1 MLETTKKIIEEI
13 EELKND
19 LIVKNALNTFEELD
33 GDEFIMMQK
42 LFKLLTTSEELMMK
56 QAEMLT
62 SINNKL
68 NRLLSQNYTES

>member
-1 MLETTKKIIEEI
+1 MVETTKKLIEEV

-19 LIVKNALNTFEELD
+19 VIVKNALNTFEEMD
-33 GDEFIMMQK
+33 RDEFVMIQK

-62 SINNKL
+62 SMNNKL
-68 NRLLSQNYTES
+68 DKLLSNEEL

>member
-1 MLETTKKIIEEI
+1 MVETTKKFIEEV

-19 LIVKNALNTFEELD
+19 VIVKNGLNAFEEMD
-33 GDEFIMMQK
+33 TDEFVMIQK

-62 SINNKL
+62 SMNNKL
-68 NRLLSQNYTES
+68 DKLLSNEGL

>member
-1 MLETTKKIIEEI
+1 MVETTKKFIEEV

-19 LIVKNALNTFEELD
+19 VIVKNSLNAFEEM
-33 GDEFIMMQK
+33 GTDEFVMIQK

-62 SINNKL
+62 SMNNKL
-68 NRLLSQNYTES
+68 DKLLSNEGL

>member
-1 MLETTKKIIEEI
+1 MVETTKKLIEEV

-19 LIVKNALNTFEELD
+19 VIVKNGLNAFEEMD
-33 GDEFIMMQK
+33 TDEFVMIQK

-62 SINNKL
+62 SMNNKL
-68 NRLLSQNYTES
+68 DKLLSNEGL

>member
-1 MLETTKKIIEEI
+1 MVETTKKFIEEV

-19 LIVKNALNTFEELD
+19 VIVKTALNTFEEID
-33 GDEFIMMQK
+33 GDEFIMIQK

-62 SINNKL
+62 SMNNKL
-68 NRLLSQNYTES
+68 DKLLSNEGL